1 MVYGYRG
8 SSEVWSRTSAYK
20 SCVRSGPAY
29 ERPLP
34 IIKRHKEGGRLIVP
48 LGSTVYFQTLTFA
61 TKRNDYSKIKQLSPV
76 AFVPLVG
83 EMQKERG
90 IISRE
95 IAWVSVRI

>member
-1 MVYGYRG
+1 MDIEEVRKSGVGRRHTNPVSDLDRHTNDPCR
-8 SSEVWSRTSAYK
+8 SSK
-20 SCVRSGPAY
+20 Q
-29 ERPLP
+29 
-34 IIKRHKEGGRLIVP
+34 HKEGGRLIVP